1 MRPFISILALC
12 ATLSI
17 AGLLIAA
24 PRASAGSSSFLE
36 RRLTHS
42 PSPRTATP
50 SIGLITEYPL
60 PKGSFEPL
68 MIAQGPDGA
77 LWFTENSAQVG
88 RISTAGAI
96 TEFQVSNLS
105 PWGITAGPDGALWF
119 TYLSGMIGRIST
131 SGQLTE
137 YRVPGSGPLLTGIT
151 AGPDGAL
158 WFDVDTGV
166 SRIDVSGHI
175 TQFANVYGFY
185 GITTGSDGA
194 VWFAQGSNIG
204 RLTTGGSYTTYPVR
218 GQNVE
223 YVATGPDHKVWF
235 TQHFYCN
242 VALVGNITT
251 TGRIVQYHLPRC
263 SEPTGIAAGPD
274 GAMWFTELR
283 FDRIDRITRSGKI
296 TRYKIPTGGAGAY
309 GITAG
314 PDGAMWFTERGS
326 HRIGR
331 IQAI

>member
-1 MRPFISILALC
+1 MNF
-12 ATLSI
+12 TTV
-17 AGLLIAA
+17 
-24 PRASAGSSSFLE
+24 SFLSLAASLVLE
-36 RRLTHS
+36 SCVGGGQSGAPPAFQHVLASSVSRHA
-42 PSPRTATP
+42 TALV
-50 SIGLITEYPL
+50 GQITEYPL
-60 PKGSFEPL
+60 PKGAFGPA

-77 LWFTENSAQVG
+77 LWFTENSAQIG
-88 RISTAGAI
+88 RITTSGAI
-96 TEFQVSNLS
+96 TEFKVSSLS

-119 TYLSGMIGRIST
+119 TYLSGVVGRITT

-137 YRVPGSGPLLTGIT
+137 YRVPSLPILTGIT

-158 WFDVDTGV
+158 WFDVNTGV
-166 SRIDVSGHI
+166 SRISVSGHI
-175 TQFANVYGFY
+175 TRFANVYGFY

-194 VWFAQGSNIG
+194 LWFAQGSNIG
-204 RLTTGGSYTTYPVR
+204 RLTTGGSYTTHLVR
-218 GQNVE
+218 GQNVQ

-235 TQHFYCN
+235 TQHLRCN

-251 TGRIVQYHLPRC
+251 TGQIVQYHAPRC

-283 FDRIDRITRSGKI
+283 NDHIDRITLNGQI

-314 PDGAMWFTERGS
+314 PDGAMWFTERGPNK
-326 HRIGR
+326 IGR

>member
-1 MRPFISILALC
+1 MRPFISILALG
-12 ATLSI
+12 TILSI
-17 AGLLIAA
+17 AGLLVVAS
-24 PRASAGSSSFLE
+24 RASAGSSSSLQ

-42 PSPRTATP
+42 TSPRTVTP

-77 LWFTENSAQVG
+77 LWFTENSAQIG

-96 TEFQVSNLS
+96 TEFQVSSLS

-119 TYLSGMIGRIST
+119 TYLSGMIGRLT
-131 SGQLTE
+131 TGGQLTN
-137 YRVPGSGPLLTGIT
+137 YRMPGSAQILTGIT

-158 WFDVDTGV
+158 WFNVDTGIG
-166 SRIDVSGHI
+166 RISVSGHI
-175 TQFANVYGFY
+175 TQFPQAPGLY

-194 VWFAQGSNIG
+194 LWFGAGGGVG
-204 RLTTGGSYTTYPVR
+204 RLTTAGSVTYYSVR
-218 GQNVE
+218 GQNVQ
-223 YVATGPDHKVWF
+223 YVAAGPNHKVWF

-251 TGRIVQYHLPRC
+251 TGQIVQYHLPRC
-263 SEPTGIAAGPD
+263 SEPTGIAPGPD

-283 FDRIDRITRSGKI
+283 FDRIDRITLSGQI

-314 PDGAMWFTERGS
+314 PDGAMWFTERGA